1 MMEEES
7 QSNLFAAAERCLKAC
22 DLEEKLRLSHQVAQD
37 WRDGELTLS
46 SEGEPEPI
54 GEPGR
59 PTRPYLVSP
68 KELPRRNPGSK
79 EGHAA
84 LLHAIC
90 HIEFNAINLAWD
102 AVYRFRKMPRGFYDD
117 WVRIADEEAT
127 HFELLHRC
135 LRNTGKKYGDF
146 VAHNGLWEMARKTAF
161 DPLVRMALVPR
172 VLEARGLDVTPGIA
186 EKLKARGDECAV
198 KALEVVLRDEIGH
211 VAAGSRW
218 FRFLCEKRGL
228 EPESTFREL
237 LSRYMTGR
245 IKGPLH
251 TEARRKGGFSEAELA
266 YLESVGQ

>member
-1 MMEEES
+1 MAKKS
-7 QSNLFAAAERCLKAC
+7 ATDNLFTAAQACLMAC
-22 DLEEKLRLSHQVAQD
+22 DPAKKVAETHRVAKAWREGRLQ
-37 WRDGELTLS
+37 T
-46 SEGEPEPI
+46 EPASPPQPI

-59 PTRPYLVSP
+59 PERPRLVSP
-68 KELPRRNPGSK
+68 KELPRRNPGSE

-102 AVYRFRKMPRGFYDD
+102 AVYRFRDMPREFYDD

-127 HFELLHRC
+127 HFELLQHCLHGTNHR
-135 LRNTGKKYGDF
+135 YGDF
-146 VAHNGLWEMARKTAF
+146 VAHNGLWEMAQKTAF

-186 EKLKARGDECAV
+186 KKLRTRGDECAV
-198 KALEVVLRDEIGH
+198 NALEIILRDEIGH

-218 FRFLCEKRGL
+218 FKYLCEKRGL

-237 LSRYMTGR
+237 LAQYMTGR
-245 IKGPLH
+245 VKGPLH
-251 TEARRKGGFSEAELA
+251 REARRQGGFSEAELA
-266 YLESVGQ
+266 YLESAG